1 MTTVIQPEFIEW
13 FPKKLQPRIRVLENP
28 VTRTRGYAD
37 VRQDPQRNIILAVGR
52 LAASKGHETLIKSWS
67 RIHRSFPAWKLRI
80 CGDGELM
87 PKLEQLVL
95 ALGLKERVELAGAVA
110 DIMSEYEKAK
120 FLAMPSLYEGFG
132 LSAAEAMLKGL
143 PVIAFS
149 DCPGLN
155 KVVVNGVNG
164 ILLKGLDKEAE
175 LAEGLRLLIEDND
188 KRLRLANQAPETM
201 QKFTAELVL
210 PKWEALLE
218 ELVV

>member
-1 MTTVIQPEFIEW
+1 
-13 FPKKLQPRIRVLENP
+13 
-28 VTRTRGYAD
+28 
-37 VRQDPQRNIILAVGR
+37 
-52 LAASKGHETLIKSWS
+52 
-67 RIHRSFPAWKLRI
+67 
-80 CGDGELM
+80 M